1 MNNFLTVADYLVF
14 ISQSVLKKIV
24 SNNDAKQTD
33 AERIAY
39 GYIYEKLSSRFDLDK
54 ESAKRGDERN
64 SALVRWMS
72 VLSVYYLY
80 QSIADMDIPERVR
93 MNYEDVIAEIQRV
106 ASGKDSCSLSPVTTP
121 EGKPRTKSKFYYS
134 PKKGQRPFGF

>member
-1 MNNFLTVADYLVF
+1 MNSFFTPADYLVF
-14 ISQSVLKKIV
+14 ITKSVLDKILR
-24 SNNDAKQTD
+24 NTEAKLTD

-39 GYIYEKLSSRFDLDK
+39 GYIYAKLSSRFELDK

-64 SALVRWMS
+64 SDLVRWMA
-72 VLSVYYLY
+72 VLAVYYLY

-106 ASGKDSCSLSPVTTP
+106 ASGKDSSSLSPITTP